1 MAKKFKLNGKEIIAK
16 PFSVNVMCDF
26 EESGISIDKMQ
37 TMHIS
42 FIRAYLSVCL
52 GCSVE
57 QAGDELEN
65 HLLADGTLDDIME
78 VVGEMMKQ
86 SGFFRQASQTTTE
99 SNPKGK

>member
-1 MAKKFKLNGKEIIAK
+1 MAKKFKLNGKEYVAK

-52 GCSVE
+52 NCSVE
-57 QAGDELEN
+57 RAGDELEA
-65 HLLADGTLDDIME
+65 HLLADGTLDEIME

-86 SGFFRQASQTTTE
+86 SGFFRQTVKNEAE
-99 SNPKGK
+99 SNSKSK